1 VILPSY
7 TSMRAVFATTTTLG
21 NDGHPVFPEAEYT
34 NQDFSLSGTT
44 KYTASFAFPKR
55 VQMWAV
61 GGVAVDTGEDHH
73 AYLSQRSDV
82 AANQWLELGEYN
94 TTTDIW
100 TLSLTHEAVEAFD
113 LALTTSVLSEP
124 ILRRILKGVY
134 LYTQR
139 ISDDSVRVCDLTRL
153 VFSDY

>member
-1 VILPSY
+1 MILPSY
-7 TSMRAVFATTTTLG
+7 TSMRAVFATSATLG
-21 NDGHPVFPEAEYT
+21 NDGHPVFPEAEHT
-34 NQDFSLSGTT
+34 EQAFSLSGST

-61 GGVAVDTGEDHH
+61 GATAVDTGEDHH

-82 AANQWLELGEYN
+82 AANQWLNIAEYN
-94 TTTDIW
+94 TTTDAW
-100 TLSLTHEAVEAFD
+100 TLTLTDEAVD
-113 LALTTSVLSEP
+113 ALGLGSKESVISEGN
-124 ILRRILKGVY
+124 LRRILKGAY

>member
-1 VILPSY
+1 
-7 TSMRAVFATTTTLG
+7 MRAVFATSATLA
-21 NDGHPVFPEAEYT
+21 NDGHPVFPEAEHT
-34 NQDFSLSGTT
+34 NQDFSLSGAT

-61 GGVAVDTGEDHH
+61 GGTLVDSGEDHH

-82 AANQWLELGEYN
+82 AANQWLTLSEYN

-100 TLSLTHEAVEAFD
+100 TLTLTDECTEALG
-113 LALTTSVLSEP
+113 LASKESVLSEGN
-124 ILRRILKGVY
+124 LRRILKGVY

-139 ISDDSVRVCDLTRL
+139 ISDDSIRVCDLTRL